1 VYTENANSALD
12 GKWSV
17 IRPKEVFAYYRLK
30 LTLADGSVVYTD
42 TKLVIDYSQ
51 VLGVEN
57 PSVSVK
63 IFPNPASTY
72 LTIQGVN
79 EVKQLQV
86 FSSNGQEI
94 DIKSNRV
101 GEEYRVEFPET
112 LQNGAYF
119 LKLQLPNNQIIFS
132 KVLIMK

>member
-1 VYTENANSALD
+1 LSWSYVEAYAPTKITVQYSTNQPNFIDVYTENANSALD

-72 LTIQGVN
+72 LTIQ
-79 EVKQLQV
+79 E
-86 FSSNGQEI
+86 
-94 DIKSNRV
+94 
-101 GEEYRVEFPET
+101 
-112 LQNGAYF
+112 
-119 LKLQLPNNQIIFS
+119 
-132 KVLIMK
+132 

>member
-1 VYTENANSALD
+1 
-12 GKWSV
+12 
-17 IRPKEVFAYYRLK
+17 
-30 LTLADGSVVYTD
+30 
-42 TKLVIDYSQ
+42 
-51 VLGVEN
+51 
-57 PSVSVK
+57 
-63 IFPNPASTY
+63 
-72 LTIQGVN
+72 
-79 EVKQLQV
+79 VKQLQV

-112 LQNGAYF
+112 IQNGAYF

>member
-1 VYTENANSALD
+1 
-12 GKWSV
+12 
-17 IRPKEVFAYYRLK
+17 
-30 LTLADGSVVYTD
+30 
-42 TKLVIDYSQ
+42 
-51 VLGVEN
+51 
-57 PSVSVK
+57 
-63 IFPNPASTY
+63 
-72 LTIQGVN
+72 
-79 EVKQLQV
+79 VKQLQV
-86 FSSNGQEI
+86 FSSNGQEII